1 MHVLPARKHRSQGA
15 TFVVLLLAGLILSP
29 DPALGQD
36 QGPDQVLQTEGYITP
51 PDAIAEAVLAP
62 WYLNTRL
69 SSPNVDK
76 TWFMR
81 EVGDGPP
88 SIATL
93 AKPFHE
99 LGGLFVD
106 FQANRNRVLTKN
118 SNAGIE
124 LISLNGEV
132 RRIEIPDGAR
142 VSGAQWSPDGTK
154 VAFFAHFDDR
164 THIYVADASNG
175 RSRQLTRRPVLAVS
189 VTAFEWTDDS
199 RYIGTVLVPE
209 DRGGMPVQPAVPEG
223 PEIKINN
230 EGENHL
236 RTYASLIGTPWEKA
250 QVTYHTTGQLA
261 LIQVDNRRVTNI
273 GDPTMIRSMDF
284 SPDGMYAR
292 VTRVT
297 GDFFYVVPVNQV
309 ATTEEIWDQEGNV
322 LAAMKED
329 EPNLGLQGG
338 GRGQGAG
345 DNGDDEPEPRD
356 MGWRADGNGLTYLI
370 QDPLPDSTEAAEE
383 PEEEEEGPGAR
394 RSRRMDKVIHW
405 MPPFDEDSKTVLYE
419 TNTRMSW
426 HRFDPDMGILFISER
441 SGQND
446 HVYAVYLENTEEQHT
461 IFRHKTDDFYANPG
475 ILMTVR
481 GGGGG
486 GFAGFFGRGGG
497 GAPGSS
503 GATILMSGDGGSV
516 FLQGTQ
522 YDEDPF
528 EVGPLTFIDRVEI
541 EGEGK
546 TRIYEGDNEGA
557 FEQVLTPIDLDA
569 GRFVVSR
576 EGPTEVS
583 QSYLRE
589 GDALTQIT
597 DNQNYAPDLANAERH
612 TFMIRRTDG
621 FKYRVMVT
629 LPDNFRQGNPL
640 PAMFWFYPREYTSQ
654 ENYLESLRSYN
665 KNSFPRF
672 GTRSIEYL
680 IRLGYVVVQ
689 PDLPIVGPS
698 TDLRN
703 DNYVRDLRNGLST
716 VIDTIT
722 ARGWVDRD
730 RMGIGGHSYG
740 AFGTANAMVNTPFFK
755 AGIAGDGNYN
765 RTLTPLSFQ
774 SEQRI
779 FWDAPHVYTAMSPFF
794 KADDLTGALL
804 MYHGLFDQNVGTFP
818 IHSPRMFHA
827 LNGLDKDVAM
837 YLYPWEE
844 HGPAARETLL
854 DLWARWAAWLD
865 KWVMNPAPMEDE
877 EEGK

>member
-1 MHVLPARKHRSQGA
+1 MHFLPFLRHPARGAIFVLFLAVGLAFAPAAIQGQ
-15 TFVVLLLAGLILSP
+15 SR
-29 DPALGQD
+29 D
-36 QGPDQVLQTEGYITP
+36 PDQILKTEGYVTP
-51 PDAIAEAVLAP
+51 PQNISEAVLAP
-62 WYLNTRL
+62 WYLNTTL
-69 SSPNVDK
+69 SSPNADK
-76 TWFMR
+76 SWFLN

-93 AKPFHE
+93 AKPFHD

-106 FQANRNRVLTKN
+106 FQANRHRNLTTR
-118 SNAGIE
+118 SNAEIQ
-124 LISLNGEV
+124 LISLDGEV
-132 RRIEIPDGAR
+132 RQIQIPDGAR

-164 THIYVADASNG
+164 THIYMADASNG
-175 RSRQLTRRPVLAVS
+175 RSRQLTRRPVLA
-189 VTAFEWTDDS
+189 TAVMSFEWTEDS

-209 DRGGMPVQPAVPEG
+209 DRGGMPVEPVVPAG

-230 EGENHL
+230 EGANHL
-236 RTYASLIGTPWEKA
+236 RTYQSLIGTPWQKA
-250 QVTYHTTGQLA
+250 QVKFHTTGQLA
-261 LIQVDNRRVTNI
+261 LIQVDNRRVTEI
-273 GDPTMIRSMDF
+273 GEPTMIRSMDF

-297 GDFFYVVPVNQV
+297 GDFFYVAPVSQV
-309 ATTEEIWDQEGNV
+309 ATTEEIWDRDGNV
-322 LAAMKED
+322 LATMEED
-329 EPNLGLQGG
+329 EPTLGLQGG
-338 GRGQGAG
+338 
-345 DNGDDEPEPRD
+345 DDDDEDDAPEPRD

-370 QDPLPDSTEAAEE
+370 QDPPPDSTEAAADE
-383 PEEEEEGPGAR
+383 PEEEEEDPGAR
-394 RSRRMDKVIHW
+394 KSRRKDKVIHW
-405 MPPFDEDSKTVLYE
+405 VPPFDEDSKTVLYE
-419 TNTRMSW
+419 SNTRMSW
-426 HRFDPDMGILFISER
+426 HRFSPEMDALFISER
-441 SGQND
+441 SGQNN
-446 HVYAVYLENTEEQHT
+446 HVYAVYLDDTEEKHT
-461 IFRHKTDDFYANPG
+461 IFRHKTDDFFTTPG
-475 ILMTVR
+475 NLMTVK

-486 GFAGFFGRGGG
+486 GAFRGFFGRGGG

-503 GATILMSGDGGSV
+503 GATIQLSADGTSV

-522 YDEDPF
+522 YDEDPM
-528 EVGPLTFIDRVEI
+528 EVGPLAFIDRVEI
-541 EGEGK
+541 EGEEK
-546 TRIYEGDNEGA
+546 TRIYEGNNDGA
-557 FEQVLTPIDLDA
+557 YERVLTPIDLDA

-576 EGPTEVS
+576 ESPTDVG

-597 DNQNYAPDLANAERH
+597 DNQNYAPDLVNAERH

-629 LPDNFRQGNPL
+629 LPDNFSHGNPL

-654 ENYLESLRSYN
+654 ENYLESLRTYN
-665 KNSFPRF
+665 KNTFPRF

-698 TDLRN
+698 MDLRN

-716 VIDTIT
+716 VIDTVS

-730 RMGIGGHSYG
+730 RLGIGGHSYG

-827 LNGLDKDVAM
+827 LNGLDKEVAM

-844 HGPAARETLL
+844 HGPAAKETLL

-877 EEGK
+877 EGGS